1 MSNNFSLADANK
13 HLSRLGI
20 APIGTFR
27 STMLPGAGLDP
38 TSLSGYYDH
47 TGRPVSLD
55 GEDLEELQEAAQD
68 LSDYGGISSMTPN
81 YIVEGISSPNDN
93 ELTPTDSADN
103 NRSISVPGERRDWS
117 KPREKSFSEKRREA
131 FLNLDPNNRGYAAI
145 RAADAA
151 TGRYRQGN
159 DFYYKIDGEL
169 QKVNEETWRKGQHK
183 QLSPEELKEGYV
195 GAVREHLEP
204 VTTNYAIPI
213 TTETGKNVNVD
224 WNRMSV
230 EEFDLNNTLPGL
242 GQLSDGYRADLKN
255 RYFSEGND
263 DEE

>member
-47 TGRPVSLD
+47 TGRPVSLE

-68 LSDYGGISSMTPN
+68 LSDYGGIPSMTPD
-81 YIVEGISSPNDN
+81 YIVEGISSPNDG
-93 ELTPTDSADN
+93 EVSPTDSADN
-103 NRSISVPGERRDWS
+103 NRSIGVPGERRNWS
-117 KPREKSFSEKRREA
+117 ESREKSFSEKRREA
-131 FLNLDPNNRGYAAI
+131 FLNPANRGYAAI

-159 DFYYKIDGEL
+159 DFYYKIDGQL
-169 QKVNEETWRKGQHK
+169 QKVNEETWRKGQHR
-183 QLSPEELKEGYV
+183 QLSPEELKEGYAD
-195 GAVREHLEP
+195 AVKKHLAP
-204 VTTNYAIPI
+204 VDTNYATPI
-213 TTETGKNVNVD
+213 TTETSEAVDVD
-224 WNRMSV
+224 WSRMNV
-230 EEFDLNNTLPGL
+230 EDFDLNNTLPGL
-242 GQLSDGYRADLKN
+242 GQLSDKHREDLKGK
-255 RYFSEGND
+255 YFSEGND